1 MMSMTFTTTPLGTM
15 LWGDAWN
22 PKTPLAYAF
31 TWIFLFGLS
40 IFSRMMFAGKAWAE
54 SKWLKTGAVGGSI
67 VVVATP
73 GTGITVRETEIVT
86 ASEKQDGE
94 ARAGSVSSGD
104 TVASFPTS
112 AQAYKLLPWRMSV
125 DVPRALIQFVIA
137 GVQYLLML
145 AVMTMN
151 VGYFFAVLGGIFFG
165 ELIVGRYTAAFHP
178 VGGDLNEHH

>member
-1 MMSMTFTTTPLGTM
+1 MTFTTTPLGTM

-22 PKTPLAYAF
+22 PKTPVAYAF
-31 TWIFLFGLS
+31 TWLFLFGLS
-40 IFSRMMFAGKAWAE
+40 IFSRMMYAGKAWAE
-54 SKWLKTGAVGGSI
+54 SKWLKTGA
-67 VVVATP
+67 
-73 GTGITVRETEIVT
+73 
-86 ASEKQDGE
+86 DGE

-104 TVASFPTS
+104 TVASFNTA

-151 VGYFFAVLGGIFFG
+151 VGYFFSVLGGIFFG

-178 VGGDLNEHH
+178 VGSDLNEHH